1 MGKRLI
7 GSDGK
12 LVIGSFGAEVTTGDL
27 VVGSWY
33 LVTAVAG
40 TSGLPDGATVGYML
54 KGNGETLGSGDKVKL
69 WTGTDMCD
77 VQSWGLEFTK
87 DSVDV
92 TTFCDTVRTK
102 RAGKT
107 DVTGTCEG
115 VFTTELTSI
124 DGGFL
129 NQFMDIVRQTPDAT
143 TEYKVTLAEGSTLM
157 VQLYADKTAN
167 DPAEVEA
174 FYLAPIELTGFSASA
189 GGEDQQAFSAPF
201 VIAPSSEFNFAYYE
215 YTIPAVA
222 P

>member
-1 MGKRLI
+1 MGRRLI

-12 LVIGSFGAEVTTGDL
+12 LTIGTFGPEITTGDL
-27 VVGSWY
+27 VEGSWY
-33 LVTAVAG
+33 IVTALA
-40 TSGLPDGATVGYML
+40 TASGLPTGATVGYMF
-54 KGNGETLGSGDKVKL
+54 KSEGETLVSGDKVKL

-77 VQSWGLEFTK
+77 VQSWGLEFSK

-92 TTFCDTVRTK
+92 TTFCDNVRTK

-115 VFTTELTSI
+115 VFTTEVTSI

-129 NQFMDIVRQTPDAT
+129 NQFMDIVRQNETAYT
-143 TEYKVTLAEGSTLM
+143 VKVAEGSTMLC
-157 VQLYADKTAN
+157 QLYADKTAD
-167 DPAEVEA
+167 DPGEVEA

-189 GGEDQQAFSAPF
+189 GGEDAQAFSAPF
-201 VIAPSSEFNFAYYE
+201 VIAPGDGLKFAYYE

>member
-12 LVIGSFGAEVTTGDL
+12 LVIGQFGPEVTTGDL
-27 VVGSWY
+27 IEGSWY
-33 LVTAVAG
+33 LVIALGAT
-40 TSGLPDGATVGYML
+40 TGLPAGATEGYML
-54 KGNGETLGSGDKVKL
+54 KGSGETLGTGDIVKL

-77 VQSWGLEFTK
+77 LQSWSIEFQK

-92 TTFCDTVRTK
+92 TTFCDNVRTK

-107 DVTGTCEG
+107 DVTGSCEG
-115 VFTTELTSI
+115 VFTSEVTSI

-129 NQFMDIVRQTPDAT
+129 NQFMDIVRQTEAA
-143 TEYKVTLAEGSTLM
+143 YKVTLAEGVTMLC
-157 VQLYADKTAN
+157 QLYADKTAN
-167 DPAEVEA
+167 DPGEVEA

-189 GGEDQQAFSAPF
+189 GGEDAQSFSAPF
-201 VIAPSSEFNFAYYE
+201 VIAPSDEVKFAYYE
-215 YTIPAVA
+215 FTIPAVA